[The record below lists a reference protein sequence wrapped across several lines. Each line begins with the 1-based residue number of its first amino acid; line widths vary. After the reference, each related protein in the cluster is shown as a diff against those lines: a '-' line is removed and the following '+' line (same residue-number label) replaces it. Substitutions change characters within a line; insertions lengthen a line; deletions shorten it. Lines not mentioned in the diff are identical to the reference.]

1 MEDGEVFPRKGEGLV
16 FYKEIVMEMYMKQEL
31 PVIRTELPG
40 TRSQE
45 LQAEREKFV
54 ARGVGTTY
62 GIFVAEAS
70 DATITDVDGNV
81 FIDVAAGIGV
91 QNVGHTDPS
100 VVEAVQAQ
108 ASKYIHPC
116 FHVVGYEPYVALA
129 QKLAEAYPAGFPVK
143 VMLSNSGAEAVE
155 NAVKI
160 AKRATGKSGIVSLD
174 NAFHGRTTMAMALT
188 SKLKPYG
195 FGFGPFPSDLYKT
208 PSAYCYRCPLG
219 ATYPS
224 CGAACAEEFRKRL
237 NTVMSADLIAALIA
251 EPVQGEGGFIVPP
264 GEFLQAIAQICREN
278 GILFIADEVQ
288 SGFGRTGTLF
298 AIEQSGV
305 EPDIITM
312 SKSIAAG
319 MPLSAVA
326 GRAEVMD
333 VPFKGQLG
341 GTYGGAPLSCAAALA
356 VLDKIEREDLPGRA
370 RHIGCKIMARLS
382 ELKEKYE
389 CIGDARGLGAMI
401 GIEFVRDRGTKEPDT
416 EIIGRIT
423 SYAFKHGVILLSA
436 GILGNVI
443 RLLPPLVITDA
454 QIDYVME
461 TLDAAIAAAIE

>member
-1 MEDGEVFPRKGEGLV
+1 
-16 FYKEIVMEMYMKQEL
+16 MKQEL

-40 TRSQE
+40 PRSQA
-45 LQAEREKFV
+45 LLAERERFV
-54 ARGVGTTY
+54 ARGVGTSY
-62 GIFVAEAS
+62 GVFVAEAS
-70 DATITDVDGNV
+70 GATITDVDGNV

-91 QNVGHTDPS
+91 QNVGHTDS
-100 VVEAVQAQ
+100 FVVEAVQEQ
-108 ASKYIHPC
+108 VSKFIHPC
-116 FHVVGYEPYVALA
+116 FHVIGYEPYIALA
-129 QKLAEAYPAGFPVK
+129 QKLATIYPAGFPVK

-160 AKRATGKSGIVSLD
+160 ARRATGKSGIVSLD
-174 NAFHGRTTMAMALT
+174 NAFHGRTLMAMALT

-195 FGFGPFPSDLYKT
+195 YGFGPFPSDLYKT

-219 ATYPS
+219 ATYPG
-224 CGAACAEEFRKRL
+224 CGLACAEVFRKRL
-237 NTVMSADLIAALIA
+237 QTVMSADLIAALIA

-264 GEFLQAIAQICREN
+264 GEFLSAIAQICSEN

-288 SGFGRTGTLF
+288 SGFGRTGTMF
-298 AIEQSGV
+298 AIEQAGV
-305 EPDIITM
+305 EPDLITM

-319 MPLSAVA
+319 LPLSAVA
-326 GRAEVMD
+326 GRDEVMD

-341 GTYGGAPLSCAAALA
+341 GTFGGAPISCAAALA
-356 VLDKIEREDLPGRA
+356 VLDKIEREDLPARA
-370 RHIGCKIMARLS
+370 RHIGGRIMERLGAM
-382 ELKEKYE
+382 KEKYV
-389 CIGDARGLGAMI
+389 CIGDVRGLGAMI
-401 GIEFVRDRGTKEPDT
+401 GVEFVHDRATKEPDT

-443 RLLPPLVITDA
+443 RLLPPLVMTDV
-454 QIDYVME
+454 QVDYVLD

>member
-1 MEDGEVFPRKGEGLV
+1 
-16 FYKEIVMEMYMKQEL
+16 MKQEL
-31 PVIRTELPG
+31 PVIKTELPG
-40 TRSQE
+40 PKSQV
-45 LQAEREKFV
+45 LQAEREKYV
-54 ARGVGTTY
+54 ARGVGTSY
-62 GIFVAEAS
+62 GVFVAEAS

-116 FHVVGYEPYVALA
+116 FHVVGYEPYIALA
-129 QKLAEAYPAGFPVK
+129 QKLAAVYPASFPIK

-160 AKRATGKSGIVSLD
+160 ARRATGKSGIVSLD
-174 NAFHGRTTMAMALT
+174 NAFHGRTSMTMALT

-219 ATYPS
+219 ATYPG

-237 NTVMSADLIAALIA
+237 KTVMSADLIAALIA

-264 GEFLQAIAQICREN
+264 REYLQALAQICREN
-278 GILFIADEVQ
+278 GILFVADEVQ

-305 EPDIITM
+305 EPDLMTM

-319 MPLSAVA
+319 LPLSAVA
-326 GRAEVMD
+326 GRAEMMD
-333 VPFKGQLG
+333 APFKGQIG
-341 GTYGGAPLSCAAALA
+341 GTYGGAPISCAAALA
-356 VLDKIEREDLPGRA
+356 VLSKIERDDLPGRA
-370 RHIGCKIMARLS
+370 RHIGDRIMTRIHAM
-382 ELKEKYE
+382 KEKYP

-401 GIEFVRDRGTKEPDT
+401 GLEFVHDRTTKEPDT
-416 EIIGRIT
+416 EIISRIT
-423 SYAFKHGVILLSA
+423 AYAFKHGVILLSA
-436 GILGNVI
+436 GILGNVV
-443 RLLPPLVITDA
+443 RLLPPLVMTDV
-454 QIDYVME
+454 QIDFVMD